1 MMKNK
6 KDKVEAVEVKCVKC
20 GRTQIIYIPKEDI
33 PKCPECKVNMII
45 NELLDEGKS
54 Y

>member
-1 MMKNK
+1 MKNRK
-6 KDKVEAVEVKCVKC
+6 EKLEAVEVKCSKC

-33 PKCPECKVNMII
+33 PKCPDCNIKMYI

>member
-1 MMKNK
+1 MA
-6 KDKVEAVEVKCVKC
+6 KDENQELQPVEVKCPKC

-33 PKCPECKVNMII
+33 PNCPDCNIPMLI
-45 NELLDEGKS
+45 NELLEEGKS